1 MLPTRTGCWV
11 TYLEL
16 LDLKSI
22 LKTVQLLNR
31 LDTFG
36 MELVA
41 ACAEDVL
48 DDVTVL
54 KGIVNG
60 LT

>member
-1 MLPTRTGCWV
+1 
-11 TYLEL
+11 
-16 LDLKSI
+16 LKSI

>member
-1 MLPTRTGCWV
+1 
-11 TYLEL
+11 
-16 LDLKSI
+16 LKSI

-41 ACAEDVL
+41 ARAEDVL
-48 DDVTVL
+48 NDTTIL
-54 KGIVNG
+54 KGIVDG
-60 LT
+60 LKWG